1 MEESKLIYDGYVKI
15 YDCVRDR
22 NGRFESY
29 TKVALRGAS
38 GGIVINEE
46 GKMALV
52 KQYRPILGKVTL
64 EIPAGTLDK
73 NVSKQDIIIEELEE
87 ECGILKEDIISI
99 SDEPIITYNIIENMS
114 DGEMHIYFVNVKNK
128 ISHPKEED
136 EVDEVNFYSLEE
148 IDNLI
153 KNRVIT
159 DPKTLIAFY
168 MYKDML

>member
-73 NVSKQDIIIEELEE
+73 NVSKLLL
-87 ECGILKEDIISI
+87 LKS
-99 SDEPIITYNIIENMS
+99 
-114 DGEMHIYFVNVKNK
+114 
-128 ISHPKEED
+128 
-136 EVDEVNFYSLEE
+136 
-148 IDNLI
+148 
-153 KNRVIT
+153 
-159 DPKTLIAFY
+159 
-168 MYKDML
+168 